1 MSTKISYT
9 PHDFKSG
16 DILYADQLDY
26 MNYGI
31 SSAIEAI
38 NNMGTGS
45 IFNFKGSVPTKADLP
60 TTATTGDVY
69 QVIDEGINYAYN
81 GTTWDAIG
89 SGTDIDL
96 SQYAL
101 SADVKAALAGKQNT
115 LTAGENVTIVDN
127 IISVTIPD
135 IPSQIT
141 IDSELSDTSENPVQ
155 NRVIKKALDAI
166 ETSGVVVDETL
177 SDTSINPVQN
187 KVIAGKLSTVETEID
202 ENVYTQSNMTITTPI
217 GDITQDMLDANGGS
231 YTIADSAN
239 KNAIDIIMTLLSP
252 EKQPNDKNSKEPNMT
267 LTTSYRTDNDSVEVG
282 SYISAF
288 TWTGTFTDGTYGYGS
303 IEGTTRYTKTD
314 GAGVTPTWSISY
326 KDESG
331 KTITSTNAT
340 GEVAVS
346 CQITTSG
353 EYKYGEFTWSGTTT
367 ASTRTPVTNK
377 GNVATS
383 ISAYVEKEF
392 GGTVEIKAKG
402 VRYSY
407 YYVGNDSTSSLD
419 SNFIRTTCT
428 SLGKNTTDFNINNT
442 VADGSGEACLAIPS
456 GTTRIVLA
464 MPGNKHQLAEV
475 KDLSGLGLDV
485 KTNFT
490 RYEIQVAGANGFA
503 STVYT
508 VFQMINTS
516 GIAKTNYI
524 ITIS

>member
-1 MSTKISYT
+1 MSKKINVPTYV

-26 MNYGI
+26 MNSGI
-31 SSAIEAI
+31 VSAIDAVSAI
-38 NNMGTGS
+38 SDVLDTIESGS
-45 IFNFKGSVPTKADLP
+45 GNVYNYKGSVATKTDLP
-60 TTATTGDVY
+60 STAEIGDVY
-69 QVIDEGINYAYN
+69 QVTSEGISYVYN
-81 GTTWDAIG
+81 GTSWDELG
-89 SGTDIDL
+89 SNIDM
-96 SQYAL
+96 SAYAL
-101 SADVKAALAGKQNT
+101 SSA
-115 LTAGENVTIVDN
+115 
-127 IISVTIPD
+127 
-135 IPSQIT
+135 
-141 IDSELSDTSENPVQ
+141 
-155 NRVIKKALDAI
+155 
-166 ETSGVVVDETL
+166 
-177 SDTSINPVQN
+177 
-187 KVIAGKLSTVETEID
+187 VESEID
-202 ENVYTQSNMTITTPI
+202 AVEEEIDNNVYTKDNMTITTPI

-231 YTIADSAN
+231 YTVEDSAG

-267 LTTSYRTDNDSVEVG
+267 LTTSYRTDNGSVEVG

-303 IEGTTRYTKTD
+303 IEGTTRYTKAD

-326 KDESG
+326 KDENG
-331 KTITSTNAT
+331 KTETSTNAT

-353 EYKYGEFTWSGTTT
+353 EHTYGEFTWTGTTT

-377 GNVATS
+377 GNVAANMT
-383 ISAYVEKEF
+383 AYPEKTF

-407 YYVGNDSTSSLD
+407 YYVGNDSASTLD

-428 SLGKNTTDFNINNT
+428 SLGKNTTNFNINNT
-442 VADGSGEACLAIPS
+442 VADGSGEACLAIPN

-475 KDLSGLGLDV
+475 KDINGLGLDV
-485 KTNFT
+485 KTNFK
-490 RYEIQVAGANGFA
+490 RYELQVAGANGYT

-508 VFQMINTS
+508 VFQMTNTS